1 MLYSKMSDEQK
12 IMLSLQRHHHTLLS
26 PITHIANHRN
36 FKSTMN
42 RNTFRDQFLKRLHP
56 LYDSRECAAML
67 RWYVQ
72 DRLDIPYHQFLLDG
86 DAKMVDT
93 VDYRSDLE
101 RLSKGEPLQYVI
113 GFTEF
118 CGLRFRTDSRA
129 LIPRPETEE
138 LVEAVITENTGLPG
152 LKVLDIGTG
161 SGAIAVS
168 LAARLDHAAVTAC
181 DISADALALAAEN
194 ARLNEVQVHFDQWDI
209 LQCEK
214 LPEEYD
220 IIISNPPYIPENVK
234 ATLHRNVTE
243 YEPSLALFVPDEHPL
258 IFYDKI
264 ASLAAQSLLPNGK
277 LYFET
282 YEEYHPQLVAMLE
295 GNGFAEVESR
305 KDFYGRPRFVRA
317 TR

>member
-1 MLYSKMSDEQK
+1 M
-12 IMLSLQRHHHTLLS
+12 T
-26 PITHIANHRN
+26 RN
-36 FKSTMN
+36 S
-42 RNTFRDQFLKRLHP
+42 FRGLFLKRLQT
-56 LYDSRECAAML
+56 LYDSRESAALL

-72 DRLDIPYHQFLLDG
+72 DRLGIPYHQFLLDG
-86 DAKMVDT
+86 DDEMPGN
-93 VDYRSDLE
+93 VDYLSELE
-101 RLSKGEPLQYVI
+101 RLSAGEPLQYVV

-118 CGLRFRTDSRA
+118 CGLRFRTDARA

-161 SGAIAVS
+161 TGAIAVS
-168 LAARLDHAAVTAC
+168 LAARLDHAAVAAC

-194 ARLNEVQVHFDQWDI
+194 ARLNDVQVHFEQCDI
-209 LQCEK
+209 LQCDCLSET
-214 LPEEYD
+214 YD
-220 IIISNPPYIPENVK
+220 IIISNPPYIPEKVRN
-234 ATLHRNVTE
+234 TLHQNVVNF
-243 YEPSLALFVPDEHPL
+243 EPGIALFVPDNQPL
-258 IFYDKI
+258 VFYEKI
-264 ASLAAQSLLPNGK
+264 ASLAMQSLSPNGK

-295 GNGFAEVESR
+295 GKGFSDVESR